1 VEPRPTTISRR
12 AVLTGVAGLAGT
24 GLLAACGS
32 SGKAT
37 VHTLGTDVAIDPH
50 TKQPIAVP
58 LFDVGD
64 PYVVTGTEQRLV
76 IGLEGP
82 DGNAAASL
90 PSTAT
95 ITVRADG
102 KSGAVA
108 GPLPVEAHHDGT
120 PIAYYPVRATFPS
133 VGNYVIEIE
142 VEGAKTTQALQV
154 FEPSAAHLVQR
165 GDQMRPVE
173 TPTPADHRGVE
184 PICTRSPA
192 CHFHSITLT
201 DALATGKPTAFLV
214 STPEF
219 CQIGVC
225 GPSLDLLIEAAP
237 RHPGIQFLHAEVYQD
252 AAKLGSINGAKLAPA
267 VVTYALTYEPVL
279 FVADG
284 HGRLV
289 DRLDNVFDRGDLEAA
304 LAKIS

>member
-1 VEPRPTTISRR
+1 MEPRSPAISRR
-12 AVLTGVAGLAGT
+12 AVLVGVVGMAGT

-32 SGKAT
+32 SAKGT
-37 VHTLGTDVAIDPH
+37 VRTLGTDVAVDPH

-76 IGLEGP
+76 VGLQGP
-82 DGNAAASL
+82 DGNAAATL
-90 PSTAT
+90 PSPAT
-95 ITVRADG
+95 VTVRAD
-102 KSGAVA
+102 KSSKAVA
-108 GPLPVEAHHDGT
+108 GPMVVEAHHDGT

-142 VEGAKTTQALQV
+142 VDGAKATQALQV

-165 GDQMRPVE
+165 GDKMRPVE
-173 TPTPADHRGVE
+173 TPTPSDHRGVE

-192 CHFHSITLT
+192 CHFHSVTLT
-201 DALATGKPTAFLV
+201 DALATGRPTAFLV

-237 RHPGIQFLHAEVYQD
+237 RHPHVQFLHAEVYEN
-252 AAKLGSINGAKLAPA
+252 AAKLGSIQGAELAPA

-284 HGRLV
+284 QGRLV
-289 DRLDNVFDRGDLEAA
+289 DRLDNVFDRADLEAA